1 MKKIIL
7 SLFIFVCLT
16 VNHAY
21 SGSVEQFFK
30 SFYLDYLAQRQVPN
44 SNREILDFI
53 YGLSK
58 NKTLA
63 LEDVLNETKSKE
75 ELEGVLILINEEYL
89 DLIENIDFELQYTE
103 NIPLDKKQEKTF
115 KKAHKKFMRQL
126 KKTYKKRLR

>member
-1 MKKIIL
+1 MKKILLI
-7 SLFIFVCLT
+7 LFIFALFGI
-16 VNHAY
+16 NRAY
-21 SGSVEQFFK
+21 SGEVEQFFG
-30 SFYLDYLAQRQVPN
+30 SFYSNYLNERQVAY
-44 SNREILDFI
+44 SDREILNFL

-89 DLIENIDFELQYTE
+89 DLIENIDFELQYTG

>member
-30 SFYLDYLAQRQVPN
+30 SFYLDYLTQRQVPN

-89 DLIENIDFELQYTE
+89 DLIENIDFELQYTG
-103 NIPLDKKQEKTF
+103 NIPLDKNQEKTF